1 MRPGVSV
8 LVPGANA
15 CVFPFV
21 GQWKKMLGMY
31 VHVNSPLTAVA
42 HKMSKDETEM
52 GGR

>member
-8 LVPGANA
+8 LVPGAMH
-15 CVFPFV
+15 V